1 MKLLNKLLF
10 LSSLGAGEMVILAI
24 VGVGAIVGIVLLV
37 TKKNN

>member
-10 LSSLGAGEMVILAI
+10 LSSLGAAEMVILAI